1 MNSQQQQQQQQKNTI
16 KKKQQ
21 QQNLVRQRKPH
32 FFKVLLGDF
41 THHLRI
47 PPKFLKHIPG
57 PATES
62 KTAIFLHGPSGSKW
76 TVELR
81 RNREGTFLASGW
93 SKFVKD
99 HSLKECEFLVFRYD
113 GNMHFTVFLFDTTAC
128 EREDAFAVRRLK
140 QPWKTRGRRL
150 KEEPVEVS
158 SCSVKQEIM
167 KHGVEETKPVQIQPY
182 LPSQERCV
190 AFPDPIWNDKLKMEE
205 FELPLSMIRNKRNY
219 RRLCISSTRRHVTD
233 EEKLQAHKVAKSFTS
248 ALPYTIIRMSTTT
261 LFKGYMN
268 IPTRFSREHLPQN
281 TSNLILHDPIDRSWV
296 VNYIPKEKGN
306 KISRGWMAFAKA
318 NKLEEGDFCVFELVG
333 TVKLRVHIFRVIEE
347 TLPIST
353 VPTRSE

>member
-1 MNSQQQQQQQQKNTI
+1 MNSQQQQQKNTI

-41 THHLRI
+41 THHLASSSLRI

-76 TVELR
+76 SVELR

-113 GNMHFTVFLFDTTAC
+113 GNMHFTVLLFDTTAC
-128 EREDAFAVRRLK
+128 EREDAFAVRRWK
-140 QPWKTRGRRL
+140 QPWKTRGHRP
-150 KEEPVEVS
+150 KEEAVEVS
-158 SCSVKQEIM
+158 SCSVKQERM
-167 KHGVEETKPVQIQPY
+167 KNGEEETKPVQIQPY
-182 LPSQERCV
+182 LPSQGYS
-190 AFPDPIWNDKLKMEE
+190 W
-205 FELPLSMIRNKRNY
+205 
-219 RRLCISSTRRHVTD
+219 
-233 EEKLQAHKVAKSFTS
+233 LQ
-248 ALPYTIIRMSTTT
+248 
-261 LFKGYMN
+261 N